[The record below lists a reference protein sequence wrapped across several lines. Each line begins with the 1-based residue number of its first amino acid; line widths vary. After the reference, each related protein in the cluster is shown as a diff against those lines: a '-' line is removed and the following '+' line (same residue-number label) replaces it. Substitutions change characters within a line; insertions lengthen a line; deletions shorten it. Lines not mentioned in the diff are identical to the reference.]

1 MRSVEQDKDVDEAL
15 GEEIWG
21 ATRPEGL
28 RPEWFAAEL
37 AETRVV
43 RDVSADLPAVD
54 EVEKSAA
61 LVVVEI
67 AASRDATTESRLGVP
82 SMFGGGPHL

>member
-1 MRSVEQDKDVDEAL
+1 MDEDRRD
-15 GEEIWG
+15 GPWD
-21 ATRPEGL
+21 ATRPEEL

-54 EVEKSAA
+54 EAEKSAA
-61 LVVVEI
+61 LVVVEV